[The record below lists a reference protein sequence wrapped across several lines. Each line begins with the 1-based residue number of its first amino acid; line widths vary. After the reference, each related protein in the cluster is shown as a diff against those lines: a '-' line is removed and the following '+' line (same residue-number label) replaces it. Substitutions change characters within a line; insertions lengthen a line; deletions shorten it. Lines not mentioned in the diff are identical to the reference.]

1 MNFADIVFASL
12 LANNILVASQFG
24 LAEYLA
30 DSAPRLSRLWTM
42 GAFLVVGAVLFWF
55 PDYYLLQPLHLEFLR
70 AILILILLGLVFLVY
85 SAVGPETLPSP
96 EEFLIHSA
104 LVGGIVLTGSR
115 TSLFDVLAAAVGV
128 GVGYILAVVLLS
140 AIHRRLERE
149 RVPEI
154 LKGLP
159 LRLVTLGM
167 VWLVLHGL
175 QFAFSGKAP

>member
-1 MNFADIVFASL
+1 VNFADIVFASL

-30 DSAPRLSRLWTM
+30 ATPRLPRLWTM
-42 GAFLVVGAVLFWF
+42 GAFLVAGAALFWF
-55 PDYYLLQPLHLEFLR
+55 PDHYLLQPFHLEFLR
-70 AILILILLGLVFLVY
+70 AILLLLLLGLVFLVY
-85 SAVGPETLPSP
+85 SAMGPEVLPSP

-104 LVGGIVLTGSR
+104 LVGGIVLTGSHS
-115 TSLFDVLAAAVGV
+115 TLFEVLAAAAGV
-128 GVGYILAVVLLS
+128 ALGYILAVVFLS
-140 AIHRRLERE
+140 AIHRRLARE

-154 LKGLP
+154 LRGLP
-159 LRLVTLGM
+159 LQLVTLGM